1 VKGFS
6 MLGLDEISHV
16 LELPFRIIPMHP
28 MAAGSMRDV
37 SDAFRCQPP
46 SLDTPYED
54 ARGKPLYW

>member
-1 VKGFS
+1 